1 MLHSVQAKT
10 AVMTTAPP
18 NNAKKPGVSPL
29 NIKTQRGLSK
39 GSIPLIRE
47 QARAEQWLASMPYSI
62 YGMPSWNMPSI
73 RMIDTVVGLVGVGE
87 KKTKGMPIIAV
98 KRCPNSI
105 PLDLDRSSARP
116 VVTNM
121 DAKNTPANKARR
133 LPSMLPPEIS
143 STKNKIIPS
152 EVAATAI
159 MSPLRNFCLKIRD
172 DRMMMKIGAEY

>member
-1 MLHSVQAKT
+1 LFAPSAGGCSGGNRLLHSVQAKT

-47 QARAEQWLASMPYSI
+47 QARAEQWRAAMPYSI

-73 RMIDTVVGLVGVGE
+73 RMIDTVVGLVGVGA

-105 PLDLDRSSARP
+105 PLDLDWSSARP

-121 DAKNTPANKARR
+121 DAKNTPANKARQVAQPYSRRRDHLRRIRQFPVKWQLR
-133 LPSMLPPEIS
+133 L
-143 STKNKIIPS
+143 
-152 EVAATAI
+152 
-159 MSPLRNFCLKIRD
+159 
-172 DRMMMKIGAEY
+172 